1 MKPLLEITDVCLSYH
16 SLSGETPALSHISFE
31 VMPGEFLA
39 VVGPSGCGKS
49 TLLNLICGLIRPEQG
64 QILLD
69 GRPVISGDCRI
80 GYMLQKDHLLE
91 WRTIY
96 KNVLLGLEIRREL
109 TAEKLAYVDQLLLDY
124 GLDKF
129 RSAHPSE
136 LSGGMRQRAA
146 LIRTLALKPELLL
159 LDEPFSA
166 SMSVMISAGFC
177 VRKKR
182 LQSLSH
188 MIFRKR
194 SAWQT
199 GLLFFP
205 PGLPLFI
212 KSYPSV

>member
-96 KNVLLGLEIRREL
+96 KNVLLKRWLFMKI
-109 TAEKLAYVDQLLLDY
+109 KY
-124 GLDKF
+124 
-129 RSAHPSE
+129 SP
-136 LSGGMRQRAA
+136 A
-146 LIRTLALKPELLL
+146 L
-159 LDEPFSA
+159 
-166 SMSVMISAGFC
+166 
-177 VRKKR
+177 VRN
-182 LQSLSH
+182 
-188 MIFRKR
+188 
-194 SAWQT
+194 
-199 GLLFFP
+199 
-205 PGLPLFI
+205 LPL
-212 KSYPSV
+212 